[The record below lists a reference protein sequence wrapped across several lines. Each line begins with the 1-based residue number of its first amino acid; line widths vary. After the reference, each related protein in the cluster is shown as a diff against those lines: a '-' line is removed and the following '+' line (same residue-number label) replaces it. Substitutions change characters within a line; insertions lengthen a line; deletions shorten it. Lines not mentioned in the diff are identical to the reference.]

1 MEIIDNEKA
10 ARVWNRVQG
19 EPDTQQKAQGL
30 LTLIAEEWTDAATY
44 LLLARQFQ
52 GKESA
57 MLRSLAQQEQAH
69 TACLKGIYTLI
80 TGTQPVT
87 RATTPTLLSVQATL
101 RRCYG
106 REMQCLAAY
115 EARSA
120 DPEYGRVFQGLAEQE
135 RNHCHVIL
143 EILGN
148 LKR

>member
-1 MEIIDNEKA
+1 MEIIDKEKA

-19 EPDTQQKAQGL
+19 EPDSQQIAQGL
-30 LTLIAEEWTDAATY
+30 LGLIAEEWTDAATY

-80 TGTQPVT
+80 TGSQPTV
-87 RATTPTLLSVQATL
+87 RSVPPEKAPIQAIL

-106 REMQCLAAY
+106 REMRCLAEY
-115 EARSA
+115 EARSS

-135 RNHCHVIL
+135 RHHCHVIL

-148 LKR
+148 LKK